1 MIDEV
6 SPEPDSEGL
15 APLTGGGGTAPG
27 DASTPS
33 RTTTVGA
40 GTSRSGLV
48 RAGIILS
55 AAFLV
60 SRALGYVRTVVL
72 GATFG
77 TGPELDA
84 FFAAFRVPDLIFQIV
99 AAGAM
104 SSALIPVASGLL
116 AAGERAHAW
125 RLVATLANLRLV
137 TMTLLAAA
145 AFVGAPLLV
154 RALAPGFDDAGVA
167 RTTDLTRIMLVAP
180 ILLSLGAIATSALNA
195 EGRFSAAAMAPIVYN
210 LAIIGA
216 AVILGPTIGVTG
228 LAIGVAAGAVGH
240 LLVQLPALFRLGFR
254 PAWTIDLSDTAARRV
269 LALLAPR
276 ALGLGASQVTFI
288 VMTALASSLG
298 EGAISSYTIAFSLL
312 QIPIGVIGVPL
323 GVVIFPSISR
333 EHAVG
338 ATASYV
344 SMVTRSVRL
353 LIFAMV
359 PLAALGMALRVP
371 VVEVLFG
378 YGKFDG
384 SAIQSTAATL
394 SLFLIGLPAHASIA
408 VLARAFYARQ
418 DTRTPVAAAI
428 LAVVVNTLLG
438 VALVGPLGLPGLAL
452 AIAVAA
458 WIEATALLIALGR
471 HVPTFELGG
480 IIRVLA
486 ESIGGALAAA
496 AVASLV
502 VAALAGLLDPGSSKL
517 SVLLGAGLATLAGG
531 ATYVAVSGA
540 LRIPELPSIVG
551 LVTDQI
557 RRRRRS

>member
-1 MIDEV
+1 MTDGVTEGM
-6 SPEPDSEGL
+6 PEAVPE
-15 APLTGGGGTAPG
+15 
-27 DASTPS
+27 
-33 RTTTVGA
+33 GA
-40 GTSRSGLV
+40 GSRRQGLV

-55 AAFLV
+55 GAFLV
-60 SRALGYVRTVVL
+60 SRALGYIRTVVL

-84 FFAAFRVPDLIFQIV
+84 FFAASRVPVLIFQIV

-104 SSALIPVASGLL
+104 GSALIPVAAGLF

-125 RLVATLANLRLV
+125 RVVATLANLLLIA
-137 TMTLLAAA
+137 MTVLAAA

-195 EGRFSAAAMAPIVYN
+195 EGRFAAAAMSPIVYN
-210 LAIIGA
+210 LAIIGGA
-216 AVILGPTIGVTG
+216 LILGPTMGVTG
-228 LAIGVAAGAVGH
+228 LAIGVVAGAFGH
-240 LLVQLPALFRLGFR
+240 LLVQLPALFGLGFR
-254 PAWTIDLSDTAARRV
+254 PTWTIDLSDRAARKV

-298 EGAISSYTIAFSLL
+298 EGAISSYTIAFALL
-312 QIPIGVIGVPL
+312 QIPVGVIGVPL

-333 EHAVG
+333 EHALG

-359 PLAALGMALRVP
+359 PIAALGMALRVP
-371 VVEVLFG
+371 VVELLFG
-378 YGKFDG
+378 YGKFDAT
-384 SAIQSTAATL
+384 AIETTAATL
-394 SLFLIGLPAHASIA
+394 TLFLIGLPAHASIA

-418 DTRTPVAAAI
+418 DTRTPVAAAV

-438 VALVGPLGLPGLAL
+438 VILVTPLGLPGLAL

-458 WIEATALLIALGR
+458 WIEAAALLIALGQR
-471 HVPTFELGG
+471 VETFELRG
-480 IIRVLA
+480 ILRVLA
-486 ESIGGALAAA
+486 ESIGGGLAAA
-496 AVASLV
+496 V
-502 VAALAGLLDPGSSKL
+502 VAAVVATALGGLLEPGSPKISIL
-517 SVLLGAGLATLAGG
+517 VGLALATIAAG
-531 ATYVAVSGA
+531 AAYLAVAVA

-551 LVTDQI
+551 LVSDQI